1 MQIPISLSQ
10 VSRDCLI
17 ISNIDD
23 VNLLSVLLCLCNNQQ
38 RHRGTLCG
46 NQHCHTT
53 DENVLSINHITRR
66 ALCQLL
72 RRPHPYDSNGGILLQ
87 EHRLCAVLCSIVCN
101 NCTQ

>member
-38 RHRGTLCG
+38 RH
-46 NQHCHTT
+46 
-53 DENVLSINHITRR
+53 V
-66 ALCQLL
+66 ALCVATNTVIPQTKM
-72 RRPHPYDSNGGILLQ
+72 YCQ
-87 EHRLCAVLCSIVCN
+87 
-101 NCTQ
+101 